1 MRKRGLEKA
10 DAGIHDGE
18 NIVSDDPDSAEAAA
32 AEGVTGWMLSNF
44 I

>member
-1 MRKRGLEKA
+1 MRKRGLERA
-10 DAGIHDGE
+10 DAGIDDGE
-18 NIVSDDPDSAEAAA
+18 DIVPDDPESAEAA